1 MSADGQIAQPPS
13 RSRVVLL
20 TLSALLA
27 ALLILFGAVLPAE
40 YHLDPLGLGKLTG
53 IDALWR
59 PEEVAPTSAPP
70 RVAAARSY
78 PTPFRS
84 DVVEIPLKAGG
95 DRARGEELEYKVR
108 VKEGGAL
115 VYSWTVPGITDP
127 QDFYSDFHG
136 HTLAAGN
143 AMVVAQYR
151 KASGASDNGVL
162 VAPFEGIHGWFF
174 QNSSPAPVRV
184 VLRLSGFYELIAP
197 GQPGNET
204 GISANAADAR

>member
-1 MSADGQIAQPPS
+1 M
-13 RSRVVLL
+13 
-20 TLSALLA
+20 
-27 ALLILFGAVLPAE
+27 
-40 YHLDPLGLGKLTG
+40 
-53 IDALWR
+53 
-59 PEEVAPTSAPP
+59 
-70 RVAAARSY
+70 
-78 PTPFRS
+78 
-84 DVVEIPLKAGG
+84 
-95 DRARGEELEYKVR
+95 
-108 VKEGGAL
+108 KEGGAL
-115 VYSWTVPGITDP
+115 VYSWTVASITDP

-136 HTLAAGN
+136 HTLATGN

-204 GISANAADAR
+204 GISANATDAQ

>member
-1 MSADGQIAQPPS
+1 MSADGPIAQPPS

-59 PEEVAPTSAPP
+59 PEEVAPASAPT

-115 VYSWTVPGITDP
+115 VYSWKIGRAHV
-127 QDFYSDFHG
+127 
-136 HTLAAGN
+136 
-143 AMVVAQYR
+143 
-151 KASGASDNGVL
+151 
-162 VAPFEGIHGWFF
+162 
-174 QNSSPAPVRV
+174 
-184 VLRLSGFYELIAP
+184 
-197 GQPGNET
+197 
-204 GISANAADAR
+204 